1 MMCKL
6 YIIFFSKNGSPPPH
20 THTLID
26 LESCQAQ
33 PTVGSYIS
41 LPPDRGWLCEEL
53 SLPLRVS
60 KENWPFPP
68 GLDIAQIIGMLEAL
82 IKLLSTN
89 IIIIISKNAKCSL
102 LKRGFHSKDFI
113 FLAHSPVFTANL
125 SEPICFC

>member
-1 MMCKL
+1 MCKL
-6 YIIFFSKNGSPPPH
+6 YINFFSKMEAPH
-20 THTLID
+20 TQTYID
-26 LESCQAQ
+26 LGSGQAQ
-33 PTVGSYIS
+33 PTVGSYMP
-41 LPPDRGWLCEEL
+41 LPPDSGWLREEL
-53 SLPLRVS
+53 SLPLRVN
-60 KENWPFPP
+60 KENWSVPP
-68 GLDIAQIIGMLEAL
+68 GLDIAQIIGLLEAL